1 MPWLER
7 SAETAFKTVRHLR
20 FDVGCSRPLAAF
32 ARNLATLQVPLEDVE
47 WICISG
53 VLTPQVTALHAVKSA
68 GILSDSSA
76 LRGARLSWSTPA
88 HLKVLSWGSGHT
100 ATFASLWLQSRRL
113 QEVTV
118 GREAMTDALLSHV
131 ASLLDL
137 SSLRLVRHAD
147 TPANE
152 HRPDFWTFD
161 VLAEQ
166 VARLLCARGRQG
178 DAGRRRLRIEVAVE
192 GTLRK
197 YDVAQRS
204 AREAFCAATSVLVAG
219 QEQGLE
225 VWLSF
230 PSRCPYRAFPP
241 PLPSPLALSTDKA
254 A

>member
-1 MPWLER
+1 
-7 SAETAFKTVRHLR
+7 
-20 FDVGCSRPLAAF
+20 
-32 ARNLATLQVPLEDVE
+32 
-47 WICISG
+47 
-53 VLTPQVTALHAVKSA
+53 
-68 GILSDSSA
+68 
-76 LRGARLSWSTPA
+76 
-88 HLKVLSWGSGHT
+88 
-100 ATFASLWLQSRRL
+100 
-113 QEVTV
+113 
-118 GREAMTDALLSHV
+118 MTDALLSHV